1 VELWIEYAP
10 WLAVMAVLLV
20 ASAFFSASEAA
31 LFSLSRRDRRRL
43 AAGGRGGRIAAGL
56 LADID
61 RLLTAV
67 LFWNLLVNLTYF
79 TLGSIVS
86 LQWQRG
92 GSPTAAGSLAL
103 VALLACIFFGELLP
117 KSLAVGQPL
126 ALAGLLAVPLAAAIR
141 LVDPVLPALRLA
153 HLLSRR
159 LLWPRFQ
166 AEPYLRTS
174 DLERAVRLSTTD
186 AALLAQ
192 GQRML
197 ESIVSLAEI
206 RADELMRPRVQL
218 RTFRPPVS
226 LADLR
231 GPFPASGYL
240 LVVEP
245 ESEEVAGA
253 IALRNLSVVPEEH
266 LERYAEPV
274 VYVPWCMTAAAA
286 LETLRRHNR
295 RVAAVV
301 NELGETIGILPVDDI
316 LDTIFSDA
324 PSRSQRLLRRQP
336 IRQVRPDTW
345 QVTGMTSL
353 RRLVRHFQV
362 PMPPSKSVT
371 VSGAVQEALERL
383 PQPGDECRWGPF
395 QMRVLEVPE
404 RGQLLVELT
413 LVEEQ
418 AP

>member
-1 VELWIEYAP
+1 
-10 WLAVMAVLLV
+10 
-20 ASAFFSASEAA
+20 
-31 LFSLSRRDRRRL
+31 
-43 AAGGRGGRIAAGL
+43 
-56 LADID
+56 
-61 RLLTAV
+61 
-67 LFWNLLVNLTYF
+67 
-79 TLGSIVS
+79 
-86 LQWQRG
+86 
-92 GSPTAAGSLAL
+92 
-103 VALLACIFFGELLP
+103 
-117 KSLAVGQPL
+117 
-126 ALAGLLAVPLAAAIR
+126 LAAAIR
-141 LVDPVLPALRLA
+141 LVAPVLPAFRLA

-159 LLWPRFQ
+159 LFWPRFQ

-174 DLERAVRLSTTD
+174 DLERAVRWSTID

-192 GQRML
+192 EQRVL

-218 RTFRPPVS
+218 RTFRPPVA

-231 GPFPASGYL
+231 GSFPASGYL

-245 ESEEVAGA
+245 ENEEVVGA
-253 IALRNLSVVPEEH
+253 IALRNLSVVPEED
-266 LERYAEPV
+266 LQRYAEPV

-336 IRQVRPDTW
+336 IRQVRPGAW

-383 PQPGDECRWGPF
+383 SQPGDECRWGPF
-395 QMRVLEVPE
+395 QIRVLEVPE

-413 LVEEQ
+413 LVEEH

>member
-1 VELWIEYAP
+1 VELRIEYVP

-31 LFSLSRRDRRRL
+31 LFALSRPDRRRL
-43 AAGGRGGRIAAGL
+43 AAGSRGGRIAVGL
-56 LADID
+56 LADTD

-79 TLGSIVS
+79 TLTSIVS
-86 LQWQRG
+86 LQWQRAG
-92 GSPTAAGSLAL
+92 NPTAAGSLAL
-103 VALLACIFFGELLP
+103 GALLAIIFFGELLP
-117 KSLAVGQPL
+117 KSLAVGQP
-126 ALAGLLAVPLAAAIR
+126 AVLAGLLAAPLAAAIR
-141 LVDPVLPALRLA
+141 LVAPVLPAFRLA

-159 LLWPRFQ
+159 LFWPRFQ

-174 DLERAVRLSTTD
+174 DLERAVRWSTID

-192 GQRML
+192 EQRVL

-218 RTFRPPVS
+218 RTFRPPVA

-231 GPFPASGYL
+231 GSFPASGYL

-245 ESEEVAGA
+245 ENEEVVGA
-253 IALRNLSVVPEEH
+253 IALRNLSVVPEED
-266 LERYAEPV
+266 LQRYAEPV

-336 IRQVRPDTW
+336 IRQVRPGAW

-383 PQPGDECRWGPF
+383 SQPGDECRWGPF
-395 QMRVLEVPE
+395 QIRVLEVPE

-413 LVEEQ
+413 LVEEH